1 MENLGEYLQQKREA
15 QDISIE
21 ELVSL
26 TRIPIRF
33 IEAIESNQLE
43 LLPNQVTAKGF
54 LRSYAECVGV
64 DPAIITEAYAD
75 SIPDE
80 PFSELRSRNEILS
93 HVQMEQSNRSPFPR
107 RIVLSIVGLIF
118 VLLVL
123 VGLLSK
129 KDKKVNI
136 LSSVFPPE
144 LTVSERSDISD
155 EVSSPEESALSEV
168 ANSEADLLPEEDAV
182 VPLAPEAV
190 SGEEKT
196 DVVAE
201 VPAFEND
208 ETKDLPL
215 TETATLK
222 PESESSSEPSEG
234 EMPVLL
240 EEARNEEGSP
250 VIPVEVRE
258 YVLSLEAI
266 EASWVQVTIDGEEVR
281 EALLQPEDIVE
292 WKANKKFRLTL
303 GNAGGVRVKLDG
315 RELPPF
321 GPSGEVV
328 HKDII
333 GDSPVEFN

>member
-1 MENLGEYLQQKREA
+1 MENLGEYLQQKREE
-15 QDISIE
+15 QDISID

-33 IEAIESNQLE
+33 IEAIESNQFD

-64 DPAIITEAYAD
+64 DHGLITEAFVEFPAPD
-75 SIPDE
+75 SS
-80 PFSELRSRNEILS
+80 FSDARSRNEILS
-93 HVQMEQSNRSPFPR
+93 HVRVEKSSRLPFPR
-107 RIVLSIVGLIF
+107 RIVLSIVVLVC
-118 VLLVL
+118 VLLIL

-129 KDKKVNI
+129 KDKRVN
-136 LSSVFPPE
+136 LFSSAFPPQ
-144 LTVSERSDISD
+144 LT
-155 EVSSPEESALSEV
+155 
-168 ANSEADLLPEEDAV
+168 
-182 VPLAPEAV
+182 APEAPDIPDV
-190 SGEEKT
+190 VPPPLSEAGRSEVEVPSSEEET
-196 DVVAE
+196 RPLEPETVLSEENADVVAGE
-201 VPAFEND
+201 PVLETD
-208 ETKDLPL
+208 ETKDLLIAAAPSPM
-215 TETATLK
+215 
-222 PESESSSEPSEG
+222 PESESSSEPSEA
-234 EMPVLL
+234 EMTEGLVDSQ
-240 EEARNEEGSP
+240 NEETRS
-250 VIPVEVRE
+250 VVDLEVRE

-281 EALLQPEDIVE
+281 EALLQPQDIVE

-333 GDSPVEFN
+333 GESPVELD

>member
-1 MENLGEYLQQKREA
+1 MENLGKYLQQKREE
-15 QDISIE
+15 QDISID

-33 IEAIESNQLE
+33 IEAIESNQFD

-64 DPAIITEAYAD
+64 DHALITEAFAD
-75 SIPDE
+75 FPAPDSS
-80 PFSELRSRNEILS
+80 FSDARSRNEILS
-93 HVQMEQSNRSPFPR
+93 HVRVEKSNRLPFPR
-107 RIVLSIVGLIF
+107 RIVLSIVVLVC
-118 VLLVL
+118 VLLIL

-129 KDKKVNI
+129 KDKKMN
-136 LSSVFPPE
+136 LFSSAFPPQ
-144 LTVSERSDISD
+144 LTTPERPDISD
-155 EVSSPEESALSEV
+155 VVPPPLSEEGRSEV
-168 ANSEADLLPEEDAV
+168 ALSSEDETLLPLE
-182 VPLAPEAV
+182 PETV
-190 SGEEKT
+190 SSERNA
-196 DVVAE
+196 DVVAGGSALE
-201 VPAFEND
+201 TN
-208 ETKDLPL
+208 ETKDLLIVAP
-215 TETATLK
+215 AS
-222 PESESSSEPSEG
+222 PMAESESFSGPSEA
-234 EMPVLL
+234 EMTEVFVDSK
-240 EEARNEEGSP
+240 NEETRS
-250 VIPVEVRE
+250 VVDLERRE

-281 EALLQPEDIVE
+281 EALLQPKDVVE

-333 GDSPVEFN
+333 GESLVEID

>member
-1 MENLGEYLQQKREA
+1 MENLGEYLQQKREE
-15 QDISIE
+15 QDISID

-33 IEAIESNQLE
+33 IEAIESNE
-43 LLPNQVTAKGF
+43 FDLLPNQVTAKGF

-64 DPAIITEAYAD
+64 DHALITEAFVEFPAPD
-75 SIPDE
+75 SS
-80 PFSELRSRNEILS
+80 FSDARSRNEILS
-93 HVQMEQSNRSPFPR
+93 HVRVEKSNRLPFPR
-107 RIVLSIVGLIF
+107 RVVLSIVVLVC
-118 VLLVL
+118 VLLIL

-129 KDKKVNI
+129 KDKRVN
-136 LSSVFPPE
+136 LFSSAFPPQ
-144 LTVSERSDISD
+144 LTAPEGPNISD
-155 EVSSPEESALSEV
+155 VVPPPLSEV
-168 ANSEADLLPEEDAV
+168 GRSEMEVPSSEDETGPLEPET
-182 VPLAPEAV
+182 V
-190 SGEEKT
+190 SSEGNT
-196 DVVAE
+196 DVVARGP
-201 VPAFEND
+201 VLEND

-215 TETATLK
+215 AAPPPPM
-222 PESESSSEPSEG
+222 PEAELSSEPSEAEVTEG
-234 EMPVLL
+234 LVDSQ
-240 EEARNEEGSP
+240 NEETRS
-250 VIPVEVRE
+250 VVDLETRE

-281 EALLQPEDIVE
+281 EALLQPQDIVE

-333 GDSPVEFN
+333 GESPVELD